1 MPRRVDDE
9 WYTRAEDV
17 DRMFAPYGTGF
28 FDGMRVLCPCDTARS
43 EYVRYLERHGAR
55 VTWSDPPD
63 FESWNF
69 ADFDAIVTNPPF
81 SQASEVVTKICDAG
95 VPCHI
100 LLPPASLFK
109 KPAIRATR
117 DGYRF
122 YGGLSPHIFARPD
135 GSARTAPTYI
145 MTSWPYPESAL
156 TRRPCRPA
164 PPLMTDEG
172 IPRYRRSRDVP
183 QDVTGAVAVPCSF
196 FACRADADAWWPLS
210 RADLHYE
217 GKALYGSLL
226 VTRCAVTP

>member
-1 MPRRVDDE
+1 
-9 WYTRAEDV
+9 
-17 DRMFAPYGTGF
+17 MFRPYGEGF
-28 FDGMRVLCPCDTARS
+28 FAGMHVLCPCDTAES

-55 VTWSDPPD
+55 VTWSDPPC
-63 FESWNF
+63 FESWEF
-69 ADFDAIVTNPPF
+69 ANFDAIITNPPF
-81 SQASEVVTKICDAG
+81 SRACEFVTRICDAG

-100 LLPPASLFK
+100 LIPKMTSDK
-109 KPAIRATR
+109 WPAIRAVR

-122 YGGLSPHIFARPD
+122 YSSIAPSFFDRPD
-135 GSARTAPTYI
+135 GSVSSAPCHI

-156 TRRPCRPA
+156 TRLPCRPR

-210 RADLHYE
+210 RADLHCE
-217 GKALYGSLL
+217 GEALYGSLL
-226 VTRCAVTP
+226 VTRRAVTP